1 MKSHVYFSLSV
12 WRTWRWR
19 RAGPVSVWRGWL
31 ADGVLGVPALSPARS
46 EGGNFWPGLLVGGV
60 VGGALAYIFAPQI
73 SRYLLGE
80 EAQASGEGAVEETNT
95 KLGAEI
101 AALNSEI
108 DKVKEKVR
116 EHERGDG
123 TLPVGG
129 CGVLVW
135 LQERRAKAPCGDDAA
150 HMQPSEARKSVQGE
164 AVSRKPSRHAYKH
177 MLPFRRC

>member
-1 MKSHVYFSLSV
+1 MAPLRGLPGQGRARMKSHVYFSLSV
-12 WRTWRWR
+12 WRTWRRR

-116 EHERGDG
+116 EARERGWHVARG
-123 TLPVGG
+123 WLWGP
-129 CGVLVW
+129 GVVA
-135 LQERRAKAPCGDDAA
+135 R
-150 HMQPSEARKSVQGE
+150 EAGQG
-164 AVSRKPSRHAYKH
+164 ALR
-177 MLPFRRC
+177 